1 MKNTEAVEAL
11 RQIITAIDPDITL
24 PSADELKES
33 GVSVLV
39 MRDVLDSIGAFH
51 EDAFFCESYR

>member
-24 PSADELKES
+24 PSVEEMKES
-33 GVSVLV
+33 GVSDFI
-39 MRDVLDSIGAFH
+39 MREALDSIDVFH
-51 EDAFFCESYR
+51 EDAEWCRSYR